1 MFKKNIIESY
11 ISVILNIN
19 REEKKQSFLLASLI
33 LFLIVLELFSL
44 ALFLPLITIIVSDS
58 IGFFEDYNFFSMTGQ
73 K

>member
-58 IGFFEDYNFFSMTGQ
+58 IGFLKIIIFFSMTGQ